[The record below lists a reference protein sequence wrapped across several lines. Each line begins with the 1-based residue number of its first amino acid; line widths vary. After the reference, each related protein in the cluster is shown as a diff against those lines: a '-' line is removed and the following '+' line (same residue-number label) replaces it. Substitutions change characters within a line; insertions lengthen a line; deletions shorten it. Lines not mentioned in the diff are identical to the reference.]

1 MAYEG
6 KRELYEVTLES
17 VAEGNEGS
25 DGQVPCK
32 SLMGDSTMEFLLGII
47 NNDQVELLKKLKKQ

>member
-1 MAYEG
+1 ME
-6 KRELYEVTLES
+6 R

-47 NNDQVELLKKLKKQ
+47 NNDQVELLKVSYVRCIHSTVLDF